1 MLRPPTDIPN
11 LSLLTEIGRELA
23 REAANAVRRRA
34 ATMVAPD
41 LDAALQF
48 ERTRN
53 RELAQELGRV
63 QGVLDSERGLREEII
78 RQHNATTKTQD
89 EQYRRM
95 LKEAHRKTEQE
106 HQKVLD
112 LERRVRELEQGR
124 GL

>member
-11 LSLLTEIGRELA
+11 LNLLTEIGRELA

-63 QGVLDSERGLREEII
+63 QGVLDSERGLREELI

-95 LKEAHRKTEQE
+95 LKEAHRKTEQA
-106 HQKVLD
+106 HQKALD
-112 LERRVRELEQGR
+112 LEQRVRELEQGR